1 MSLRAWRLVM
11 CVAVLAGLA
20 FSATGFARSFA
31 DRRSHLRTDSRVIAN
46 MNVRAGLWIRDHSAA
61 DAVVGVN
68 DAGAIRYFGN
78 RRTIDLLGLNNQD
91 LAFHRVPPI
100 DTLMGCDWLAIFPS
114 IFPQQAGLLSSAY
127 DVDLVIQI
135 PPAEYT
141 ISNSQSQTT
150 LAVYRKRR

>member
-1 MSLRAWRLVM
+1 
-11 CVAVLAGLA
+11 
-20 FSATGFARSFA
+20 
-31 DRRSHLRTDSRVIAN
+31 
-46 MNVRAGLWIRDHSAA
+46 MNVRAGMWIRDHSAA

-78 RRTIDLLGLNNQD
+78 RHTIDLLGLNNQD
-91 LAFHRVPPI
+91 LAFHRVLPL
-100 DTLMGCDWLAIFPS
+100 DTLLGCDWLAIFPS
-114 IFPQQAGLLSSAY
+114 IFPQQAGLLSSEY

-150 LAVYRKRR
+150 LAVYHRKRR